1 MNTRRIIIIGNIICV
16 LAILAKLVSVLV
28 GPPAERIFL
37 NFFLM
42 VAFGLPYGLGI
53 AALFN
58 PSRFQSV
65 ARVVNVCAVI
75 LLLGVAGVGVASSS
89 SSPRVLAIAVIAT
102 FTATAIANIWWL
114 RRKDG
119 GNAG

>member
-1 MNTRRIIIIGNIICV
+1 MNTRRIIIVGNIICV

-42 VAFGLPYGLGI
+42 VVFGLPYGVGI
-53 AALFN
+53 AALLN
-58 PSRFQSV
+58 PTRFQSV
-65 ARVVNVCAVI
+65 ARVVNVCAVV
-75 LLLGVAGVGVASSS
+75 LLLGVAGVGVAFSS
-89 SSPRVLAIAVIAT
+89 SSPTVLAIAVIAA

-114 RRKDG
+114 RRKDK